1 MKILLNYSLLAL
13 LVLST
18 LACESIVEDLN
29 DDPNNPSDAPAE
41 LIFTGV
47 QLANATTHA
56 GLTARMT
63 AMWTG
68 QMKGVD
74 RQWGD
79 FHVYNAGAS
88 NFTNMWD
95 NIYYGTL
102 RNSRIVLEKIEPLNI
117 RVFAGMT
124 KVTQAHCMANATALW
139 GDIPFT
145 QAAQIEEFESPLFDN
160 QMDIYATLQSL
171 LDDGI
176 ADLES
181 GIGVPTS
188 GTDIYYDGDPASWTA
203 AAYTL
208 KARLYLDTKQYDL
221 ALQAAENGISS
232 FDGSMYLPHGTTND
246 ADRNM
251 YWDFLGPSRGGDIAA
266 EDAQGEA
273 YLVTLLDP
281 ASDNYRGNA
290 KTDETARFNYYYLGA
305 AQAVNTPGSIEP
317 NTLSLSQGDTLNGM
331 FAENASF
338 PLITYQ
344 ENILTLAET
353 SVRAGDFDAG
363 LAYLNEYRAFLN
375 DGGYIDPTYQAAF
388 TSAYAPYAAEDFAA
402 GGMENMDNIAAN
414 DALLREIVEE
424 RYVAFYGQT
433 IAWNDERRTRG
444 SVEGIP
450 LAPNFGTQLPWRF
463 VYSQDEINGN
473 SNAPDPVPGPFE
485 NMAIY
490 Q

>member
-1 MKILLNYSLLAL
+1 MKIVYNYRL
-13 LVLST
+13 LVLMT
-18 LACESIVEDLN
+18 LLLFSCEGIVEDLN

-47 QLANATTHA
+47 QLANVTTHE
-56 GLTARMT
+56 GLTARLA

-79 FHVYNAGAS
+79 FQAYNVGGS

-102 RNSRIVLEKIEPLNI
+102 RNSRIVLDKIEPLNI
-117 RVFAGMT
+117 RVFSGMT
-124 KVTQAHCMANATALW
+124 KVTQAHCIGTATALW

-145 QAAQIEEFESPLFDN
+145 EAAQIEEFETPLFDS
-160 QMDIYATLQSL
+160 QGDIYVSLQNL
-171 LDDGI
+171 LDDAI

-181 GIGVPTS
+181 GVGIPAS
-188 GTDIYYDGDPASWTA
+188 GTDIFYNGDPAAWTA

-208 KARLYLDTKQYDL
+208 KARYYMDTKQYDL
-221 ALQAAENGISS
+221 ARQAAEQGITS
-232 FDGSMYLPHGTTND
+232 FAGSMYIQHGTTND
-246 ADRNM
+246 VDRNM

-266 EDAQGEA
+266 EDPQGPA

-281 ASDNYRGNA
+281 ADPAYRGNA
-290 KTDETARFNYYYLGA
+290 KTDETARFNFYYLSA
-305 AQAVNTPGSIEP
+305 ARAMNTPGKIEP
-317 NTLSLSQGDTLNGM
+317 NTASVSQGDTLSGM
-331 FAENASF
+331 FAENASY

-344 ENILTLAET
+344 ENLLTLAET
-353 SVRAGDFDAG
+353 MARLGDFNAA
-363 LAYLNEYRAFLN
+363 LAYLNTYRAFLN
-375 DGGYIDPTYQAAF
+375 EGGYLDPTYQQSF
-388 TSAYAPYAAEDFAA
+388 SLRYEPYTAEDFAS
-402 GGMENMDNIAAN
+402 GGMENADGLTAN
-414 DALLREIVEE
+414 DALIREIVEE
-424 RYVAFYGQT
+424 RYVTFYGQT

-444 SVEGIP
+444 TVAGLP
-450 LAPNFGTQLPWRF
+450 LVPTNGSQLPWRF

-473 SNAPDPVPGPFE
+473 PNTPTPVPGPFV

-490 Q
+490 E